1 MFRLLKYLK
10 PYWKMAALAPI
21 LMVVE
26 VIGDLT
32 QPAIMAKIIDQGVSQ
47 GNLTLVFKYGL
58 IMIGIALVG
67 LIGGWGCTAASSI
80 ASINFGTDLRYEVY
94 KKIQDFSFAN
104 LDRFKTESLITRLTN
119 DVMQFQNIVMMSL
132 RMLVRAPLLCIGGL
146 VMVFVINIKMAS
158 ILAVAVPLLFLS
170 ATFIIRKGFPLFNI
184 VQQRLD
190 KINGVIRDNLSGVR
204 VVKAFVRED
213 LEKKRFTKANNE
225 QVRINMKAA
234 RLMMLIQPIMMI
246 IMNLSVV
253 AVLWFGGKQVA
264 KGSLMVGEIIA
275 LINYFGRVLFS
286 FMMVTFMLTGVS
298 RAKVSADRINEVL
311 EAKVE
316 ITDLPGASA
325 EPIKEG
331 SVVFEDVTFKY
342 HGASGEPMLKNISF
356 KAQPGEVVAI
366 LGATGSGKS
375 TLVNLMPRLY
385 DTTAGKI
392 LIDGRDIRSIKLRT
406 LREGVSIVLQDSIL
420 FSGSIKDN
428 IRWGKK
434 DASDEE
440 VISAAKA
447 AQAHDFIMSLSDG
460 YETQLGQRG
469 VNLSGGQKQRLA
481 IARAIIKKPP
491 ILILD
496 DSTSAVDLKTE
507 YLIQQALK
515 EEMKE
520 TTCFIIA
527 QRISSVLDADQILI
541 LDKGRIAGK
550 GNHQKLL
557 ATNPIYQD
565 IYWSQ
570 LEQGSVVNG

>member
-1 MFRLLKYLK
+1 MLFR
-10 PYWKMAALAPI
+10 
-21 LMVVE
+21 
-26 VIGDLT
+26 
-32 QPAIMAKIIDQGVSQ
+32 S
-47 GNLTLVFKYGL
+47 
-58 IMIGIALVG
+58 
-67 LIGGWGCTAASSI
+67 
-80 ASINFGTDLRYEVY
+80 
-94 KKIQDFSFAN
+94 
-104 LDRFKTESLITRLTN
+104 
-119 DVMQFQNIVMMSL
+119 
-132 RMLVRAPLLCIGGL
+132 
-146 VMVFVINIKMAS
+146 
-158 ILAVAVPLLFLS
+158 
-170 ATFIIRKGFPLFNI
+170 
-184 VQQRLD
+184 
-190 KINGVIRDNLSGVR
+190 
-204 VVKAFVRED
+204 
-213 LEKKRFTKANNE
+213 
-225 QVRINMKAA
+225 
-234 RLMMLIQPIMMI
+234 
-246 IMNLSVV
+246 
-253 AVLWFGGKQVA
+253 
-264 KGSLMVGEIIA
+264 
-275 LINYFGRVLFS
+275 
-286 FMMVTFMLTGVS
+286 
-298 RAKVSADRINEVL
+298 
-311 EAKVE
+311 
-316 ITDLPGASA
+316 
-325 EPIKEG
+325 
-331 SVVFEDVTFKY
+331 
-342 HGASGEPMLKNISF
+342 
-356 KAQPGEVVAI
+356 
-366 LGATGSGKS
+366 
-375 TLVNLMPRLY
+375 
-385 DTTAGKI
+385 
-392 LIDGRDIRSIKLRT
+392 
-406 LREGVSIVLQDSIL
+406 VSIVLQDSIL

-527 QRISSVLDADQILI
+527 QRISSVLDANQILI